1 MAHEGAAWP
10 RQRGGGSRA
19 CLSRGSQPDAGP
31 ARGQS
36 YYLHFR
42 RPIGYKRAMRGSAKS
57 TLGMVAAIVALV
69 ALQAA
74 TINYLGNN
82 NYLPEGSEHWTEDWL
97 IHYFSP
103 RLKEPHKAVAI
114 VTVDPQ
120 SLEKAGLPS
129 NPPADRAWLAKLITA
144 VANSGALA
152 IGVDFYFTT
161 PTKPDKDDALIKA
174 IRDSKVPVVVA
185 AVGTRYLQ
193 TEHQRQFLADFIQ
206 KTGGRAG
213 HIGFKRAKEIFS
225 MGDRADRAIYHD
237 DPDQPYHSLSSVL
250 TGLPQVQAVYG
261 AHEVPDGQQR
271 IDWLLDQ
278 AAANQP
284 FLTYS
289 ASQILSPE
297 KGAPPVSLKNRI
309 VLVGPNFAALD
320 QHSLPFTIGKE
331 KPLFPGITIH
341 AQGIAQILDGRY
353 FYNWSNWEQFLL
365 LFLVGLGGAA
375 AGWPFHGSK
384 ADFLVGI
391 ASSVLLVGL
400 SVPFFIARMPFP
412 TALAILS
419 LGSSIWLG
427 EKVQTWRSGNK

>member
-1 MAHEGAAWP
+1 M
-10 RQRGGGSRA
+10 
-19 CLSRGSQPDAGP
+19 
-31 ARGQS
+31 
-36 YYLHFR
+36 
-42 RPIGYKRAMRGSAKS
+42 RAMRGIAKS
-57 TLGMVAAIVALV
+57 KWGTIAVIVLAT

-74 TINYLGNN
+74 AINYLGNN
-82 NYLPEGSEHWTEDWL
+82 NYLPQGSDHWTEDWL

-103 RLKEPHKAVAI
+103 RAKGPYKAVTI

-129 NPPADRAWLAKLITA
+129 TPPADRAWLAKLITS
-144 VANSGALA
+144 VANAGALA

-161 PTKPDKDDALIKA
+161 PTKADKDEALVKA

-193 TEHQRQFLADFIQ
+193 TEHQRQFLADFI
-206 KTGGRAG
+206 KKAGGKAG

-237 DPDQPYHSLSSVL
+237 DPDQPYPSLSSVL

-261 AHEVPDGQQR
+261 VHEVPEGQQR

-278 AAANQP
+278 TAANQP
-284 FLTYS
+284 FQTY
-289 ASQILSPE
+289 AAHQILSPE
-297 KGAPPVSLKNRI
+297 KGAAPVSLKDRI
-309 VLVGPNFAALD
+309 VLIGPNFAALD
-320 QHSLPFTIGKE
+320 QHNLPFTIGKE
-331 KPLFPGITIH
+331 KPVFPGITIH

-353 FYNWSNWEQFLL
+353 FYNWSNAEQFLL
-365 LFLVGLGGAA
+365 LFLVGLAGAA

-384 ADFLVGI
+384 ADFVVGI
-391 ASSVLLVGL
+391 AGSLLLVGL
-400 SVPFFIARMPFP
+400 SVPFFVLRMPFP

-419 LGSSIWLG
+419 FGSSIWLG
-427 EKVQTWRSGNK
+427 EKVQTWRNGNE